1 MAGVTADIIQMP
13 SAQIPILMDPR
24 RAPRKRTAAGM
35 AVEKALVKALVK
47 ETEKAIEKT
56 VQIAVQTPVQIV
68 AQIVAQIA
76 AQMAIDQT
84 APMEEALLVTETQSL
99 AARVAEIRM
108 VIPDLSR
115 EIREARLPGP
125 GF

>member
-1 MAGVTADIIQMP
+1 MAEVTADIIQMP

-24 RAPRKRTAAGM
+24 RAPRKRTAVGM
-35 AVEKALVKALVK
+35 AVEKALVK

>member
-1 MAGVTADIIQMP
+1 MAEVTADIIQMP

-35 AVEKALVKALVK
+35 AVEKALVK
-47 ETEKAIEKT
+47 ETVKAIEKT
-56 VQIAVQTPVQIV
+56 VQIAVQTPVQTPV
-68 AQIVAQIA
+68 QIA
-76 AQMAIDQT
+76 AQMAIDQIALT
-84 APMEEALLVTETQSL
+84 EEALLVTGTQSL

-115 EIREARLPGP
+115 EIREARLSGP

>member
-1 MAGVTADIIQMP
+1 MAEVTADIIQMP

-35 AVEKALVKALVK
+35 AVEKALVK
-47 ETEKAIEKT
+47 ETVKAIEKT
-56 VQIAVQTPVQIV
+56 VQTPVQTPV
-68 AQIVAQIA
+68 QIA
-76 AQMAIDQT
+76 AQMAIDQIALT
-84 APMEEALLVTETQSL
+84 EEALLVTGTQSL

-115 EIREARLPGP
+115 EIREARLSGP